1 MRDALGLPPSAPPA
15 DDAVVMSL
23 LCAALYP
30 QLAFVASGGGGVL
43 HARDPSGGS
52 APQPASVHPSSVNSR
67 VGAEQWS
74 SLFLVF
80 HERVRTSKVYV
91 RDCSPVPPLALLLFA
106 GGRMDACRQQ
116 GSALLVDG
124 W

>member
-1 MRDALGLPPSAPPA
+1 
-15 DDAVVMSL
+15 MSL

-30 QLAFVASGGGGVL
+30 QLAFVASGGGVL

-67 VGAEQWS
+67 VGAEGWS
-74 SLFLVF
+74 SPFLVF